1 VGSPSVWQSQRET
14 SNYMFERI
22 IRNGTLLTV
31 IVLIVAVLGIVAA
44 LRIPVQMIPDLDV
57 RTIGVRTSWPGATP
71 QDVEKEILIEQEDY
85 LRNLPNLSRITAT
98 ASNGSATIE
107 LEFPFGTDVTEMMI
121 RVNNALSQVP
131 SYPENVD
138 EPRIFANSF
147 SGNAFMFFSAITLPG
162 NPRQLDMSMTQDFFE
177 DNVKPRLA
185 GVPGVSEIIIYG
197 GAERQVQILVDPARL
212 AQRGLSLVDVREAVR
227 SRNRDRSGGTIDSG
241 KRQYLLRTIGRFDNL
256 EEVQELILARRG
268 DTVIR
273 LSDVA
278 DVRLSHFEQ
287 QALSSFNGSPNI
299 FIMVRREPGSNVI
312 DIKKL
317 MLAEVAAVNR
327 ELLAPAGMQIQAVAD
342 DVTYVEASVR
352 NVWQNLIL
360 GALLATA
367 VMYLFLRSF
376 KATFIGVIGIPIC
389 IIVAFLGLL
398 IAGRTINVISLAG
411 IAFAIGMTLD
421 NSIVVLESIELER
434 RRGVDRFHA
443 ALNGVK
449 QVWPAVF
456 ASTMTTI
463 LVFIPVAFVAQEAGQ
478 LYSDVAIAISA
489 AILASML
496 AAISI
501 VPAAAARLDFAGA
514 SGAAGSSAALEGSG
528 SNSIRDK
535 TLNLAR
541 RVIATPARRYFC
553 IGITALLSVAVIWLL
568 TPPAEYLPEGEE
580 PKVFASM
587 NAPPGYNLDAM
598 KKLATEIDA
607 WFLPHV
613 DADPADFD
621 SDKTDVPPIRYLNV
635 YLDASRL
642 RIISEPV
649 RSEDIDALMDA
660 ITRKY
665 REYPGMRAFAARGS
679 IISSNDGGTRS
690 INLDIAGPNLAT
702 IYDVAL
708 AAYRRAGEVF
718 DNPRIQSRPSSLSLA
733 QPMVEVRPRWERAA
747 ELGMTAESL
756 GFTVAALT
764 DGSYVDEFFLEDDKI
779 DIYLY
784 SDVGQ
789 NATLDTLSLLPLF
802 MPTGEV
808 LPLGVVAD
816 IEETV
821 SSSMVRR
828 VNGRRTVT
836 LNIIPPRSIP
846 LETGVARVHS
856 DVVGYLRD
864 QGEIPTDVNVAI
876 SGAADQ
882 LDATRESLLGNYLVA
897 LVIIY
902 LLMVAIFNHWGF
914 PLLIMTSIPLGI
926 AGGIVGLW
934 LLNGVGGL
942 LPLVGLNAIVQPF
955 DMISMLGFLI
965 LMGTVVNNPI
975 LIVHRAVQ
983 NMEEQN
989 MDPLVAVNEA
999 VAARLRPIAMSTI
1012 TTLCGLAP
1020 LVLIPGAGTEL
1031 YRGVG
1036 AIVMFGILGAA
1047 LVTLTMLPALT
1058 VEVLNLR
1065 KRSDAN
1071 QTP

>member
-1 VGSPSVWQSQRET
+1 MDSASIWQGHRET
-14 SNYMFERI
+14 RKFMFERI
-22 IRNGTLLTV
+22 IKNGTLLTV

-71 QDVEKEILIEQEDY
+71 QDVEKEILIEQEEY
-85 LRNLPNLSRITAT
+85 LRNLPNLSRITAS
-98 ASNGSATIE
+98 ARSGSAQIE
-107 LEFPFGTDVTEMMI
+107 LEFPFGTNVTEMMI

-131 SYPENVD
+131 SYPENVN
-138 EPRIFANSF
+138 EPRIYANSF
-147 SGNAFMFFSAITLPG
+147 SSNAFMFFSAVTLPG
-162 NPRQLDMSMTQDFFE
+162 NPRQLDINMTLDYIK

-185 GVPGVSEIIIYG
+185 GVRGVSEIFVYG

-212 AQRGLSLVDVREAVR
+212 AQRGLSLVDIREAIR

-241 KRQYLLRTIGRFDNL
+241 KRQYLLRTIGRFETIED
-256 EEVQELILARRG
+256 VQQLILARRG

-278 DVRLSHFEQ
+278 DVRLSHFEKT
-287 QALSSFNGSPNI
+287 ALSRFNGSPNI

-312 DIKKL
+312 EIKQS

-327 ELLAPAGMQIQAVAD
+327 ELMMPAGMEIKAVAD

-376 KATFIGVIGIPIC
+376 RATFIGVIGIPIC

-434 RRGVDRFHA
+434 RRGVDRFRA

-501 VPAAAARLDFAGA
+501 VPAAAARLDFASAGK
-514 SGAAGSSAALEGSG
+514 AAKSSASIENDANG
-528 SNSIRDK
+528 IRDK
-535 TLNLAR
+535 TLR
-541 RVIATPARRYFC
+541 WTRGVIATPARRYTC
-553 IGITALLSVAVIWLL
+553 IAITSLVSIAIIWLL
-568 TPPAEYLPEGEE
+568 TPAAEYLPEGEE
-580 PKVFASM
+580 PKVFATM
-587 NAPPGYNLDAM
+587 NAPPGYNIQAM
-598 KKLATEIDA
+598 EKLGAEIDA
-607 WFLPHV
+607 WFLPQV

-621 SDKTDVPPIRYLNV
+621 SGKTDVPPIRYLNL
-635 YLDASRL
+635 YLDAGRV

-649 RSEDIDALMDA
+649 RDGDVDALMDA
-660 ITRKY
+660 FTRKY
-665 REYPGMRAFAARGS
+665 QEYPGMRAFAARGS

-702 IYDVAL
+702 IYDVAQ
-708 AAYRRAGEVF
+708 AAYRRAEEVF

-764 DGSYVDEFFLEDDKI
+764 DGSYVDEFFLNDDKI

-789 NATLDTLSLLPLF
+789 NATLDTLSQLPLF
-802 MPTGEV
+802 TPTGEV
-808 LPLGVVAD
+808 LPLGTVTD
-816 IEETV
+816 IDETV
-821 SSSMVRR
+821 SSSVVRR

-836 LNIIPPRSIP
+836 LNIIPPRSVP

-856 DVVGYLRD
+856 EVVDYLRD
-864 QGEIPTDVNVAI
+864 QGEIPADINIAI

-897 LVIIY
+897 LLIIY
-902 LLMVAIFNHWGF
+902 LLMVAIFNHWGY

-934 LLNGVGGL
+934 VLNGVGGL
-942 LPLVGLNAIVQPF
+942 LPMIGLNAIVQPF

-983 NMEEQN
+983 NMNEQN
-989 MDPLVAVNEA
+989 MTALDAVNEA

-1058 VEVLNLR
+1058 VVVLNLR
-1065 KRSDAN
+1065 KRPPASLA
-1071 QTP
+1071 T